1 MLGHEGSGIVEKVGS
16 EVKHVAQGDH
26 VLLTFNACYE
36 CAQCI
41 RGQPSY
47 CRHAYKL
54 SFGGCRLDDS
64 KTMSMDGADISSAYF
79 GQSSFA
85 RRSIIRGVCAIKVD
99 KALPL
104 DILCTLGCGIQTGAG
119 TVLNILKPKIGASI
133 VVFGVG
139 SVGLAAIMAA
149 ANFTPATI
157 IIAVDIIDEKLDMA
171 KSLGA
176 THTINSTG
184 KDVVEMIKDI
194 TNGEGVDCGM
204 DATGLIP
211 VIESMI
217 ASAARNATV
226 ATVGGAP
233 RGKYVQ
239 IEAASWLGRN
249 VSYVGSC
256 QGSSLPRM
264 VGLVFLC
271 VSTHADLIRSSFLRW
286 SNSGSKDGSLLIA

>member
-1 MLGHEGSGIVEKVGS
+1 MRPPSLPAVLGHEGSGVVEKVGRD
-16 EVKHVAQGDH
+16 VKHVAEGDH
-26 VLLTFNACYE
+26 VLLSFNACYE
-36 CAQCI
+36 CAQCL

-64 KTMSMDGADISSAYF
+64 KTMSMDGVDISSAYF

-85 RRSIIRGVCAIKVD
+85 RRSIVRGICAVKVD
-99 KALPL
+99 KDLPL

-119 TVLNILKPKIGASI
+119 TVLNILKPGIGAS
-133 VVFGVG
+133 VCVFGVG
-139 SVGLAAIMAA
+139 SVGLAGIMAA
-149 ANFTPATI
+149 VNFTPATR
-157 IIAVDIIDEKLDMA
+157 IIAVDIVDERLEMA

-176 THTINSTG
+176 THTINSKG
-184 KDVVEMIKDI
+184 KDIVEMIKAV
-194 TNGEGVDCGM
+194 TNGEGIDCGM

-233 RGKYVQ
+233 KGKFVQ

-264 VGLVFLC
+264 VGYIPL
-271 VSTHADLIRSSFLRW
+271 
-286 SNSGSKDGSLLIA
+286 